1 MVRTGLIFLC
11 VQGEKSCVHTQYAS
25 LSISLSYVIGTTSQA
40 ESSLI
45 GLQATQTKYTLEK
58 YKAIVK
64 WKTAFYSF
72 YLPVAIAMYM
82 VSYVIGTTLQAESS
96 LIGLQAT
103 QTKYT
108 LEKYKAIVKW
118 KTAFYSFYLPV
129 AIAMYMV
136 SYVIGTTS
144 QAESSLIGLQA
155 TQTKYTLEKYKAIVK
170 WKTAFYSFYLPV
182 AIAMYMVSY
191 VIGTTSQAESSLIG
205 LQATQTKYTL
215 EKYKAIVK
223 WKTAFYSFYL
233 PVAIAMYMVSYV
245 IGTTS
250 QAESS
255 LIGLQATQTKYT
267 LEKYKAIVK
276 WKTAFYSFYLPVA
289 IAMYMVSYVI
299 GTTSQAESSLIG
311 LQATQT
317 KYTLEKYKA
326 IVKWKTAFYS
336 FYLPVAIAM
345 YMVSYVIGTTSQAE
359 SSLIGLQT
367 TQIKCNYML

>member
-1 MVRTGLIFLC
+1 MISILQITLNTVNGQCLDMTVAPPPGCVDFTKYTLEKYKAIVKWKTAFYSFYLPVAIAMYMV
-11 VQGEKSCVHTQYAS
+11 
-25 LSISLSYVIGTTSQA
+25 SYVIGTTSQA

-82 VSYVIGTTLQAESS
+82 VSYVIGTTSQAESS

-118 KTAFYSFYLPV
+118 KTAFCSFYLPV

-289 IAMYMVSYVI
+289 IAMYMVSYSDVDNYF
-299 GTTSQAESSLIG
+299 SQCVLYASE
-311 LQATQT
+311 
-317 KYTLEKYKA
+317 
-326 IVKWKTAFYS
+326 
-336 FYLPVAIAM
+336 
-345 YMVSYVIGTTSQAE
+345 
-359 SSLIGLQT
+359 
-367 TQIKCNYML
+367 